1 MTQVFN
7 AGVAVRED
15 RGDDT
20 ADEFLEGVAS
30 AEPKRNQVIAI
41 DRSRERRRVTR
52 RGAGVFESGQE
63 SAVDRPWR
71 VEGGEYL
78 LLGEESLIYI
88 YISTSF
94 FPPSFS
100 TGL

>member
-30 AEPKRNQVIAI
+30 AEPKRNQVVAI
-41 DRSRERRRVTR
+41 NRSRERRRVTR
-52 RGAGVFESGQE
+52 RGAGVFESGQ
-63 SAVDRPWR
+63 
-71 VEGGEYL
+71 
-78 LLGEESLIYI
+78 
-88 YISTSF
+88 
-94 FPPSFS
+94 
-100 TGL
+100 